1 MSHLDL
7 QEWMGRCSRISFKYD
22 AIALLKHF
30 VWSQLLFFLEIVSIY
45 FWALEVIKR
54 IYKQIF
60 NVSEEHNAAHK
71 MEMCST
77 KSTLLLY
84 KSPFH
89 SMKIQLFCL
98 PCFVALRQCMWM
110 TRTLLAGC
118 QKSIWHHQSISR
130 REARIVLDQGSTCLL
145 YVRILWRSVQN
156 MQLALHTGGI

>member
-30 VWSQLLFFLEIVSIY
+30 VWSRLLFFLEIVSIY

-54 IYKQIF
+54 IYKQI

-98 PCFVALRQCMWM
+98 PCFVALRRCMWM

-130 REARIVLDQGSTCLL
+130 REARIVLDEGSTCLL